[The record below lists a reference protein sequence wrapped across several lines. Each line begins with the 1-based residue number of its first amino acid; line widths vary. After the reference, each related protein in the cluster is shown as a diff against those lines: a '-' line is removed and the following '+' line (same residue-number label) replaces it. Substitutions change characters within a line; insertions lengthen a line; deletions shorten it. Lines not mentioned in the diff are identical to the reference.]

1 MYAIASH
8 LSILSI
14 VLVVAV
20 TAVSAV
26 LGGIS
31 GYGTGPLMPLVLVPL
46 VGAEPVVPIIAI
58 SSMFTNSARLSAFR
72 QMLNLRLGLI
82 ALATS
87 LPTCVIGAWLYTLL
101 SGRGAA
107 ILIGST
113 LIATVPL
120 RRILKSRGHH
130 LGEKGFAAAAAGWG
144 LLVGG
149 TSGSGVVLLSILLAA
164 GLEGTAVIATDAA
177 ISIVTG
183 VVKISVFAFAGV
195 LTPTVIVIALLMG
208 AIGFP
213 CTFIAKLI
221 VQRLPVHVHT
231 AILDCIVIVGGVVMI
246 YGALRV
252 GIARYPL
259 AEMSGLHYGHF
270 TTGGSDDRIDST
282 LPPVRRP
289 KMVPRS

>member
-1 MYAIASH
+1 
-8 LSILSI
+8 LSLPHNISLLE
-14 VLVVAV
+14 VALVMGL

-26 LGGIS
+26 LGGIA
-31 GYGTGPLMPLVLVPL
+31 GYGTGPLMPLVLVPM

-58 SSMFTNSARLSAFR
+58 SSMFTNSARVSVFR
-72 QMLNLRLGLI
+72 EVLNIRLALI
-82 ALATS
+82 ALAAAV
-87 LPTCVIGAWLYTLL
+87 PTCVLGAYLYTLL

-107 ILIGST
+107 IVIGST

-120 RRILKSRGHH
+120 RRALRHLGYH

-149 TSGSGVVLLSILLAA
+149 TSGAGVVLLSLLLAA

-183 VVKISVFAFAGV
+183 VVKIAVFGLAGV
-195 LTPTVIVIALLMG
+195 MTPTVIVIALLMG

-213 CTFIAKLI
+213 CTFLAKLI
-221 VQRLPVHVHT
+221 VARMPVHVHT

-246 YGALRV
+246 IGAF
-252 GIARYPL
+252 A
-259 AEMSGLHYGHF
+259 
-270 TTGGSDDRIDST
+270 
-282 LPPVRRP
+282 
-289 KMVPRS
+289 